1 MISEDMPLHGSKI
14 LVRGQEARVLDT
26 TLLNR
31 SVLVRVKQDGRVM
44 NVSRE
49 QLDAMEDLNENGCD
63 DECTTEKNSCD
74 SNGCNSCG
82 E

>member
-44 NVSRE
+44 NIARE
-49 QLDAMEDLNENGCD
+49 QMDKMQNLNDDGCG
-63 DECTTEKNSCD
+63 DECSTESKS
-74 SNGCNSCG
+74 CNSDDC
-82 E
+82 ELE